1 MRRSSGQLAPVWL
14 VRVIAFVLLA
24 VGLFLVYVA
33 VTSYSSL
40 GIWIALLV
48 GLSGVTTVLFSS
60 IALKTGRAE
69 WIMLDIILPY

>member
-1 MRRSSGQLAPVWL
+1 MSRPSGQLAPVWL

-24 VGLFLVYVA
+24 LGLFLVYVA
-33 VTSYSSL
+33 ATSYANL
-40 GIWIALLV
+40 GIWIALVV
-48 GLSGVTTVLFSS
+48 GLSGVTTIFFSS

>member
-1 MRRSSGQLAPVWL
+1 MRRPSGQLAPVWL
-14 VRVIAFVLLA
+14 IRVIAFVLLA
-24 VGLFLVYVA
+24 VGLFLVYLA